1 MVENVKYR
9 YRFSLYKSRIFL
21 YWAKF
26 AGFFIVCPSIPFLS
40 LKASTVA
47 YDALQGLI
55 QVALAKL
62 IFYFSLISKHPYIKP
77 TTKSNLL
84 RFYTECWG
92 VLKSTR

>member
-26 AGFFIVCPSIPFLS
+26 DGFFIVCPSIPFLS

-62 IFYFSLISKHPYIKP
+62 IFYFSLISKTPLYQAHNK
-77 TTKSNLL
+77 K
-84 RFYTECWG
+84 
-92 VLKSTR
+92 